1 MAQPTQKIPGPDHP
15 ITVEVNPA
23 RVLVKLGDTVIAD
36 TTRAQVLRES
46 TYPAV
51 QYIPREEVDFAALA
65 RTEHH
70 TYCPYKGNASYY
82 SLTPAGS
89 AGDKSGWTLAASTDG
104 RFSKRLPLL
113 FNEFTVVEADPK
125 AHAART
131 FTVGARDLAAG
142 SCPVRSG
149 VAQLGPGSGSD
160 RR

>member
-1 MAQPTQKIPGPDHP
+1 MSQATQQKIPGPDHP

-51 QYIPREEVDFAALA
+51 QYIPREDVDFAALA

-89 AGDKSGWTLAASTDG
+89 AGDNAVWTYEEPYDAVSPIKGHLAFYADRVSIEELAA
-104 RFSKRLPLL
+104 
-113 FNEFTVVEADPK
+113 
-125 AHAART
+125 
-131 FTVGARDLAAG
+131 
-142 SCPVRSG
+142 
-149 VAQLGPGSGSD
+149 
-160 RR
+160 